1 MENLNTE
8 NLIKAENECEK
19 AKTILSVERK
29 NCLEEQLR
37 SLNML
42 NKLVKRT
49 SDGKNG
55 KLCVVNYGFNQVWK
69 IVFFP
74 MKKDGNL
81 SKNSS
86 GYISSRFIEGTF
98 AIGDYRESL
107 LENFEVIEEA
117 D

>member
-1 MENLNTE
+1 MKKLNTE
-8 NLIKAENECEK
+8 NLIKAENEYEK
-19 AKTILSVERK
+19 TKTILSEERK

-42 NKLVKRT
+42 DKWVKRT
-49 SDGKNG
+49 SDGKIG
-55 KLCVVNYGFNQVWK
+55 KLSVVSSNFFRSWK

-86 GYISSRFIEGTF
+86 VYISSRFIEGTY

-107 LENFEVIEEA
+107 LKDFEVIKEA